1 MRYIFA
7 LFFIVLYSIVPAQ
20 VYVPVDAKSKVS
32 FKIKNF
38 GSTVDGSFTGLKG
51 TINFDASNLSKAIFD
66 VTINA
71 ATIDTGIGMRDNH
84 LRKPDYFGVTNFPT
98 IRFVSSNVDKSG
110 KPNEAVVSGNLTIK
124 NTTKEISFLFRYG
137 ETNGALHLK
146 GEFKI
151 NRRDFNVGRSSIS
164 LSDELI
170 VLLDVGTTK

>member
-1 MRYIFA
+1 MRYIIA
-7 LFFIVLYSIVPAQ
+7 IFFIVLYSIVQAQ

-38 GSTVDGSFTGLKG
+38 GSTVDGSFKGLKG
-51 TINFDASNLSKAIFD
+51 TINFDASTLSNAIFD

-98 IRFVSSNVDKSG
+98 IRFISSTVVKSG

-124 NTTKEISFLFRYG
+124 NTTKEISFPFRYG
-137 ETNGALHLK
+137 ETNGVLHFT

-151 NRRDFNVGRSSIS
+151 NRRDFNVGGSSIS
-164 LSDELI
+164 LSDEVI

>member
-1 MRYIFA
+1 MRFLIT
-7 LFFIVLYSIVPAQ
+7 LFFILLFSIVQAQ
-20 VYVPVDAKSKVS
+20 VYVPLDATSKVT

-38 GSTVDGSFTGLKG
+38 GSTVDGSFKGLKG
-51 TINFDASNLSKAIFD
+51 TINFDASNLADALFD

-84 LRKPDYFGVTNFPT
+84 LRKPDYFGVTNFPN
-98 IRFVSSNVDKSG
+98 IRFISSSVEKSG
-110 KPNEAVVSGNLTIK
+110 KPNEAVVSGKLTIK
-124 NTTKEISFLFRYG
+124 NTTKEISFPFRYG
-137 ETNGALHLK
+137 ETNGVLHFT

-151 NRRDFNVGRSSIS
+151 NRRDFNVGGSSIS